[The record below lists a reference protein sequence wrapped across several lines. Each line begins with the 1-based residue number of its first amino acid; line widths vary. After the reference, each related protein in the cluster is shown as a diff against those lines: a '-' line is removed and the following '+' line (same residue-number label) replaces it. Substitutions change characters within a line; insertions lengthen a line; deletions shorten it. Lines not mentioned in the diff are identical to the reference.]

1 MNEANRKAQT
11 RERVLEIAAR
21 QFREHLRTFHAYG
34 DFTSANLRIY
44 GQVPDAVRQ
53 ANLPIRKEHDEFWQ
67 RLLRQAVSRGGLRQG
82 LDPDTTPA
90 DWRHYATLE
99 WFDPHRGNIDDLA
112 SQYADTVLHGI
123 LAEAPAA

>member
-82 LDPDTTPA
+82 MDLDATPA
-90 DWRHYATLE
+90 DWRHE
-99 WFDPHRGNIDDLA
+99 CHPGVVRPPPW
-112 SQYADTVLHGI
+112 QYR
-123 LAEAPAA
+123 